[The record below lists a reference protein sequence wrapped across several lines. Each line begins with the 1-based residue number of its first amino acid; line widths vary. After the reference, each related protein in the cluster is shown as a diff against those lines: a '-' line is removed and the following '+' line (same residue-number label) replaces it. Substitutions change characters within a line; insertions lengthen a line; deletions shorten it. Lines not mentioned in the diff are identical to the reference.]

1 LLSAVEA
8 YERACAADKANAC
21 EALSSLFGRD
31 GTGVTDKEQ
40 SARFARLAKELSVR
54 DCEHDVAKACWSLA
68 HEELDT
74 ARQLALFERACALD
88 DSDSCLE
95 AGRIYDPSVY
105 ADNGEFEGI
114 PRSEVRANPLYKKAR
129 RLFTVECAAGV
140 ANACYWLGLMSLS
153 GWDAE
158 VSGARAIA
166 FFVRACD
173 LGDLSG
179 CSQVASIYK
188 FGWGGVAVNPRKA
201 GAWQGRACNRGK
213 VEECRRAAVEPVR

>member
-1 LLSAVEA
+1 
-8 YERACAADKANAC
+8 
-21 EALSSLFGRD
+21 
-31 GTGVTDKEQ
+31 
-40 SARFARLAKELSVR
+40 
-54 DCEHDVAKACWSLA
+54 VAPACWSLA

-74 ARQLALFERACALD
+74 VRQLVLFEKACALD

-105 ADNGEFEGI
+105 ADNGEFERI
-114 PRSEVRANPLYKKAR
+114 ARSEARANPFYTKAR
-129 RLFTVECAAGV
+129 RLFTVECAAGL

-153 GWDAE
+153 GWDAD
-158 VSGARAIA
+158 VSGERAIA

-188 FGWGGVAVNPRKA
+188 FGWGGIAESPRKA
-201 GAWQGRACNRGK
+201 AEWHERACDKGK
-213 VEECRRAAVEPVR
+213 VEECNSAAVLYEEGEGMPANLERAMRLYQRACEQGQATSCQRSGSLRARVRR